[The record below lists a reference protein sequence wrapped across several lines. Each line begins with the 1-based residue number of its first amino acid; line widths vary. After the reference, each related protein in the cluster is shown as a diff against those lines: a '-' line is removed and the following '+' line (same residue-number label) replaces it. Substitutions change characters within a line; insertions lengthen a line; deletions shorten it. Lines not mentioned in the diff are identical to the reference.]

1 MAIFVS
7 FFKDFVIALTTPSA
21 SGSGRTT
28 GADKRPALGALYR
41 PGQFKPLE
49 LQVGFLNRSL
59 FSVKCD
65 NEKKEAEEAGDS
77 MFGRGLVHSWQGF
90 LGAGR
95 FAEQQPSQQW
105 SSKRSC

>member
-7 FFKDFVIALTTPSA
+7 FFKDFVIALTKPSA

-49 LQVGFLNRSL
+49 LQVKRSL
-59 FSVKCD
+59 FFFFVKCD